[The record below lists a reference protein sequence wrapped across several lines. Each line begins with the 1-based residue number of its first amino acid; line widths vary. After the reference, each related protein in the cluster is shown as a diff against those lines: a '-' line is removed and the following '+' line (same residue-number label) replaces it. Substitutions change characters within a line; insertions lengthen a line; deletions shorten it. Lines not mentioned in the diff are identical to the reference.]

1 MSERVSI
8 NYSIKLQHLD
18 SEVERLFNDILDDI
32 DDMSLSCSL
41 PPQVLSA
48 AALSDVRDLKDCII
62 DLHYRLT
69 DVENIIKAYLKHVST
84 QDEKQ
89 PTAELTSVYDKLSV
103 LSKVLST
110 EDTIDEVAD

>member
-18 SEVERLFNDILDDI
+18 SEVERLLNDILDDI
-32 DDMSLSCSL
+32 DDMSSSCSL
-41 PPQVLSA
+41 PAQVLSA
-48 AALSDVRDLKDCII
+48 ASLSDVRAIKDSVA

-69 DVENIIKAYLKHVST
+69 DIENIIKAYLKHIST

-110 EDTIDEVAD
+110 EDAIDEVAD

>member
-69 DVENIIKAYLKHVST
+69 DIENIIKAYLKHVST

-89 PTAELTSVYDKLSV
+89 PTTELASVYNKLSA
-103 LSKVLST
+103 LSSALGT
-110 EDTIDEVAD
+110 EGAKNEVTD